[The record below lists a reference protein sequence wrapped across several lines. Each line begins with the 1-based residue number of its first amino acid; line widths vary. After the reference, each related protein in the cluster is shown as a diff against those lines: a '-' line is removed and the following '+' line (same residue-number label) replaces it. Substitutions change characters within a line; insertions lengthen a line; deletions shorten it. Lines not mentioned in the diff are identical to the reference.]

1 MNMYKQYLE
10 ERTPGSS
17 VEFNDHGFA
26 TYHIKDTQEG
36 KECYIEDIY
45 VEPDYRNSKEAS
57 KLANIII
64 EKAKKA
70 ECNFI
75 TGSVVPTANGA
86 TASIKV
92 LFGYGFK
99 VWLVSEN
106 MIWFKIDL

>member
-26 TYHIKDTQEG
+26 TYHIKETQEG

-45 VEPDYRNSKEAS
+45 ITPNKRNSKEAS
-57 KLANIII
+57 NLADIII
-64 EKAKKA
+64 KKAKKA

-75 TGSVVPTANGA
+75 TGSVVPTANNS

-92 LFGYGFK
+92 LFAYGFK
-99 VWLVSEN
+99 VWLATDN